1 MKLLPLVILI
11 LVVSVLLP
19 GCGSG
24 KYDER
29 LLKAEELMDNRP
41 DSSLHIINSLNP
53 AALRQER
60 DKALYALLLTM
71 ARDKNHLNPGN
82 DSLISIA
89 VDYFSRHKDE
99 ERLARAY
106 HYRGR
111 VNQLNNNYSD
121 ALLDYYNAKMTAVN
135 TNQYLIAGLA
145 CRGMSDLY
153 NHTNN
158 MADEVTFAE
167 QEYEYTLK
175 SGRQPYINYA
185 MADLLRALVKK
196 GMMLSE
202 DNLDRSFSLATQ
214 IADSAQS
221 SGNVSLLHY
230 VLQTKV
236 RALEGNKRYHEADSL
251 IRYTMATTF
260 QDNDDSLLLA
270 LTSTMTGKSDEA
282 LDLLNKVNQD
292 KNPAFVHRVKSLTYR
307 NIGRYK
313 EAQYERDLMDSLTFN
328 QWAESTVLPLSSQL
342 SKWFDLNHKLD
353 NEKLKVSEILLW
365 ISIGISGGIIITI
378 LFLFIRYRLRKQR
391 LINQNIV
398 WIRELRDELERK
410 NLEIEKRE
418 SELESKDSELER
430 KDNELDRKNNEL
442 ELKHRE
448 LARKLKDKQKTDQL
462 IKDLMNSHYSV
473 IESIADIN
481 VKYSETGMSDKK
493 ILRWVD
499 RLMSDMSERSPLIV
513 EMEKKVDEIYD
524 HLYTDFKND
533 LPDLKEND
541 YKLFLFSIYGFS
553 APVMAL
559 FLKEKNVE
567 AVYNRRQRLR
577 RKIRS
582 LSPEKA
588 ERYLKYC

>member
-1 MKLLPLVILI
+1 
-11 LVVSVLLP
+11 
-19 GCGSG
+19 
-24 KYDER
+24 
-29 LLKAEELMDNRP
+29 
-41 DSSLHIINSLNP
+41 
-53 AALRQER
+53 
-60 DKALYALLLTM
+60 
-71 ARDKNHLNPGN
+71 
-82 DSLISIA
+82 
-89 VDYFSRHKDE
+89 
-99 ERLARAY
+99 
-106 HYRGR
+106 
-111 VNQLNNNYSD
+111 
-121 ALLDYYNAKMTAVN
+121 
-135 TNQYLIAGLA
+135 
-145 CRGMSDLY
+145 
-153 NHTNN
+153 
-158 MADEVTFAE
+158 MADEVTLAE

-559 FLKEKNVE
+559 FLKEKTW
-567 AVYNRRQRLR
+567 RLC
-577 RKIRS
+577 ITDVS
-582 LSPEKA
+582 V
-588 ERYLKYC
+588 

>member
-11 LVVSVLLP
+11 LVVSALLS

-41 DSSLHIINSLNP
+41 DSSLHILDSLNP
-53 AALRQER
+53 VALRQER

-71 ARDKNHLNPGN
+71 ARDKNHLDPGN
-82 DSLISIA
+82 DSLISTA
-89 VDYFSRHKDE
+89 VDYFSQNKDE

-111 VNQLNNNYSD
+111 IHQLKTNYSD
-121 ALLDYYNAKMTAVN
+121 ALLDFYRAKIAALN
-135 TNQYLIAGLA
+135 TDQYLIAGLA
-145 CRGMSDLY
+145 CRGMSDIY
-153 NHTNN
+153 FHTNN
-158 MADEVTFAE
+158 QADEVTFAE

-185 MADLLRALVKK
+185 MADLLRALTKR
-196 GMMLSE
+196 GLDLSE
-202 DNLDRSFSLATQ
+202 DNDDRVFPLASQ
-214 IADSAQS
+214 LADSAKEA
-221 SGNVSLLHY
+221 GDIRLLHNA
-230 VLQTKV
+230 LRTKA
-236 RALEGNKRYHEADSL
+236 RFLSGKHRFHEADSI
-251 IRYTMATTF
+251 IRYEMSNIYLDSFDTIMLAYVATM
-260 QDNDDSLLLA
+260 
-270 LTSTMTGKSDEA
+270 MGKSDMA
-282 LDLLNKVNQD
+282 LDLLNKRDQNQ
-292 KNPAFVHRVKSLTYR
+292 NTMQAHQVKSLIYKHM
-307 NIGRYK
+307 GRYA
-313 EAQYERDLMDSLTFN
+313 EAQYERDITDSMSVSFWGT
-328 QWAESTVLPLSSQL
+328 ATVLPLNSEL
-342 SKWFDLNHKLD
+342 SNWFDLSHQLN
-353 NEKLKVSEILLW
+353 NEKIKLSEMRLWLSIGLSCGVFLIILL
-365 ISIGISGGIIITI
+365 
-378 LFLFIRYRLRKQR
+378 LFIRYRLRKQR
-391 LINQNIV
+391 MMNQKV
-398 WIRELRDELERK
+398 AWIMELRDELERK
-410 NLEIEKRE
+410 DLEIEKRE